1 MTRRKHFLLQKTT
14 TMLQNGIV
22 QMRCKNSKRISPF
35 SLEETQSS
43 DHGDDQFVTLCRT
56 GPGKN

>member
-1 MTRRKHFLLQKTT
+1 LQKTT